1 MIIQGNTLH
10 KLNEFRY
17 ADYFEMNMWIE
28 LDDDR
33 YSQQEKL
40 SDSSFVWIVSLFD
53 IALVE
58 GLLWLL

>member
-58 GLLWLL
+58 GLFWLL